1 MGQMQQDGSARG
13 DPGATDCGGLF
24 QNKFAAYLACFT
36 ANLGVRNSLYEEIMG
51 AILAIE
57 LVEHKGWRYLWPECD
72 SLLTIQASQN
82 YHLVTHT
89 YVEDNSCANKLASC
103 ARDSSEFCW
112 WDSPLILLEQNS
124 IGMG

>member
-1 MGQMQQDGSARG
+1 MQQDGSARG

-57 LVEHKGWRYLWPECD
+57 LVEHKGWRIGD
-72 SLLTIQASQN
+72 AS
-82 YHLVTHT
+82 
-89 YVEDNSCANKLASC
+89 SCAVL
-103 ARDSSEFCW
+103 RGVG
-112 WDSPLILLEQNS
+112 LHLLSTEDRGQ
-124 IGMG
+124 